1 MNNNNVIK
9 LSELNNTLKPV
20 FKAGFGETI
29 SLVINGEYYTIE
41 NDLK

>member
-9 LSELNNTLKPV
+9 LSELEQDIKKV
-20 FKAGFGETI
+20 FSVGYGEII